1 MARQAETPRRPS
13 MARTLVIDDDP
24 TVRSVLGRML
34 RRAGYETL
42 SAADGPTG
50 LQLLQAYGADVA
62 IVDVFMPG
70 HGGLSTITALRR
82 DRPELKILTISG
94 ADRAGPLDMA
104 ARATAVGADGF
115 LKKPFEAGTLLGVL
129 GTLLPN
135 PPASSGGR
143 HPAT

>member
-1 MARQAETPRRPS
+1 MARI
-13 MARTLVIDDDP
+13 LVIDDDP